1 MPTTAIY
8 DKAHEQ
14 YEAHRAEIKRKVLAA
29 LQAAPE
35 HHLTRMALAVLVY
48 GRDVNM
54 LTADRNIREAVGELI
69 CEGQPIIATS
79 GEAGYHIAA
88 SALEL
93 EPVIA
98 EHESRIKALARRKA
112 GLEAARAGLAPYN
125 AQQSKLF

>member
-14 YEAHRAEIKRKVLAA
+14 YEAHRADIKRRVLAA

-35 HHLTRMALAVLVY
+35 HHLTRMGLAVAVY
-48 GRDVNM
+48 GPGVNM
-54 LTADRNIREAVGELI
+54 MTADRNIREAVSELI
-69 CEGQPIIATS
+69 CEGKPVIATS

-88 SALEL
+88 SADEL
-93 EPVIA
+93 TAVIA
-98 EHESRIKALARRKA
+98 EHDSRIRALARRKA
-112 GLEAARAGLAPYN
+112 GLEAARAGLAPYH